1 MSHKLQ
7 MYENLRDML
16 EREVQKIEKKN
27 DIDEQSLDH
36 LFKLTSSLKAVDK
49 CIIREQ
55 EYEAEKNGYSMNMN
69 SMQPMASNAAY
80 PMNSNAAYPRY
91 SNRGYNRIY
100 IDGEGVREAMK
111 YHSNDGGRYGGSY
124 DPSPYEQQHE
134 GNSYAVRGRD
144 GDSDGQYNES
154 SHNNHPYNDYSRGG
168 GYSRDEARK
177 KMVQKLETLMDDT
190 MSEKE
195 RQAIKDCINRI
206 E

>member
-55 EYEAEKNGYSMNMN
+55 EYEAEKNGYSMNLN

-124 DPSPYEQQHE
+124 DLSPYEQQHE